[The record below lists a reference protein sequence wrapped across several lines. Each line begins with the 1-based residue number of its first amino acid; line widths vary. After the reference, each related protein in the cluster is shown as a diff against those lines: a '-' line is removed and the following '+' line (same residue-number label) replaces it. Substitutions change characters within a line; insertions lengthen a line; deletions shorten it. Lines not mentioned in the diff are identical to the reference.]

1 MWILVIVML
10 VENMTKTS
18 GGIFTWIYTK
28 AMMLPGIVIG
38 LSFHEAGHAFMSYK
52 LGDPTPKAQG
62 RLTLNPIAHIDIVGF
77 IFLLVA
83 GFGWGEPVQIDPRYY
98 KHRRRDELLV
108 SFAGVVMNLL
118 IAVVTAFIMKGMVL
132 FLGAAAYSGIIGI
145 IYEILMYVVAINL
158 ILMCFNLIPC
168 PPLDG
173 WGIIT
178 QIFNLQKYE
187 WWYTV
192 YRYGSLILMLLI
204 IFNVTSTIITP
215 VYSAMLKLLMF

>member
-10 VENMTKTS
+10 VENMTRTS

-52 LGDPTPKAQG
+52 FGDPTPKAQG
-62 RLTLNPIAHIDIVGF
+62 RLTLNPVGHIDIVGF

-83 GFGWGEPVQIDPRYY
+83 GCGWGEPVQIDPRYY

-118 IAVVTAFIMKGMVL
+118 IAVITALILKGMVL
-132 FLGAAAYSGIIGI
+132 VLGNAAFSGIVGI

-158 ILMCFNLIPC
+158 VLMCFNLIPC

-192 YRYGSLILMLLI
+192 YRNGSLILMLLI
-204 IFNVTSTIITP
+204 IVNVTSKIINP
-215 VYSAMLKLLMF
+215 VYTALLNLLLF